1 MDSLTTTLNYFS
13 DTTRSRNPQP
23 SKQLPYLF
31 LTVQLST
38 LKAGGEEVAGL
49 FTVKRR
55 MVRIAGF

>member
-1 MDSLTTTLNYFS
+1 MDGLTTTLNYFP

-31 LTVQLST
+31 LTIQPSI

-49 FTVKRR
+49 FTVKGR
-55 MVRIAGF
+55 MIRIAGF